1 MTFYDFKYPLANHQL
16 FDFSKLKG
24 KVVLVVNTAS
34 NCGFATQFKGL
45 EELYEKYKDEGFIIL
60 GFPCDQFGNQEP
72 NDAEQAQQIC
82 KINYGVTFPIFD
94 KVEVNGK
101 NTTELYKYLKKNH
114 RGLIKTIPW
123 NFTKFLISKDGDV
136 IRRFAPN
143 MSPVSFEKD
152 IVEAISQM

>member
-34 NCGFATQFKGL
+34 NCGFANQFKGL

>member
-16 FDFSKLKG
+16 FDFAKLKG

-34 NCGFATQFKGL
+34 NCGFASQFKGL
-45 EELYEKYKDEGFIIL
+45 EELYEKYKDDGFIIL

-82 KINYGVTFPIFD
+82 KINYGVTFPIFE
-94 KVEVNGK
+94 KIEVNGK

-114 RGLIKTIPW
+114 RGFIKTIPW
-123 NFTKFLISKDGDV
+123 NFTKFLISRNGDV
-136 IRRFAPN
+136 IQRFAPN
-143 MSPVSFEKD
+143 MDPISFEND
-152 IVEAISQM
+152 IVEALSQM